1 MDLESERETENSDMP
16 VAKRKRYPKS
26 VTDFVARVFAV
37 IEAFRYKGKPYLSY
51 LQSREGSDEFLMR
64 DNLIK
69 PLFAALGY
77 HLQQD
82 FSPEETIATG
92 RVDTIIRNRQNHPVI
107 AIETQSSTLKDLT
120 EHRKR
125 LFNYAGEIGARFA
138 VLSDGV
144 RLEVWHRP
152 ETWKSWTQLIKQIN
166 LEDNYRKFLASGVD
180 GLGEAEV
187 YQLLKL
193 KYLSREFTFVSEEEL
208 YKEPELDVSDSAI
221 FSQLME
227 DLQGAMQLVKEEIQ
241 SQFELRRQEYKE
253 YQQLVAR
260 REGGEAVYPS
270 QFKKLED
277 SRRAVEAFN
286 GWRHVSGRANSGGEE
301 LFCTETMYILFNRVL
316 LMRIFEDRGVAPRRV
331 SNGGI
336 KDWLNWRGFFE
347 FRKAKWAD
355 LLRDAYKTMNELY
368 PHLFRQDVFDWY
380 MPESETVLHI
390 LFAFNRYNFKN
401 VDRDVLGK
409 LYESYLEKEERKRL
423 GQFYTPEE
431 VIDYILEAVGYTVG
445 HEIEGKLLLDPACG
459 SGGFLVRA
467 VKVLNERLKAKGF
480 DAETIL
486 RQIQEHIYGFDI
498 NPFAAHLA
506 EMNLLFQV
514 IDLISEAKQVNP
526 SFSVDKFNI
535 YVTDS
540 LRPPGQTSLW
550 EPLATNYAED
560 AEVVRQIKLK
570 QGRFALGF
578 DFVVGNPP
586 YVRTETITQDYK
598 KRLAQDFQDI
608 YRGRFDLY
616 IFFIGLGLKMLSEN
630 GKLGFITPAKFL
642 VTENGGAL
650 RQYILKNTSICQL
663 IDISQ
668 SRVFKDV
675 GNYPVIVV
683 FQREKDE
690 RARTDNKVRVGQLLT
705 DSIEVLPD
713 LGQAEEL
720 VRGKP
725 FHVYQIQQE
734 RFSSNFDYI
743 FDIGRTEELYALGQK
758 IAAGCVPLSQICETH
773 QGIITGRREPADTA
787 RRKNIVLAQDIPLLP
802 PERERLCQKVI
813 DGKNMPNRYTIEWR
827 GERLIYAPNELTAP
841 RETMWFESKKL
852 IIQKIAKCLT
862 ATYDEEKFYCL
873 DTLYVGLLKDINYDL
888 KYILALL
895 NSRLMDFYYRA
906 AFETIHI
913 GGDYL
918 EYRTRY
924 LDTLPIKPAP
934 ATTQEEL
941 VELVDEILT
950 INKELPRL
958 KALVGDFPSLV
969 SSLQLSLV
977 PLASSSSVVAVNMPP
992 ILGVPRL
999 SIEGR
1004 RVYLSKQ
1011 AFIDI
1016 ADEKYA
1022 RYLWLYLN
1030 GIKDEL
1036 RGKNKG
1042 EILQLACLPSLASEV
1057 DRVLEQKVAVESKI
1071 RELEEHRSKVDAEI
1085 DGKVYQLYGLTEEEK
1100 QIVGGSF
1107 RS

>member
-1 MDLESERETENSDMP
+1 MAI
-16 VAKRKRYPKS
+16 AKRKRHPKS
-26 VTDFVARVFAV
+26 VSDFVATIFAV
-37 IEAFRYKGKPYLSY
+37 IEGFRYKGKTYLLY
-51 LQSREGSDEFLMR
+51 LQSRERSDEFLMR

-69 PLFAALGY
+69 PLFLALGY
-77 HLQQD
+77 HRQQD

-92 RVDTIIRNRQNHPVI
+92 RVDTIIRNAQNHPVI
-107 AIETQSSTLKDLT
+107 AIETQSSTLKDLN

-166 LEDNYRKFLASGVD
+166 LEDNYRKFLANGVD

-193 KYLSREFTFVSEEEL
+193 KFLSREFTFVSEAEL

-241 SQFELRRQEYKE
+241 GQFELRRQEYKE
-253 YQQLVAR
+253 YQQLVAKM
-260 REGGEAVYPS
+260 EADETIYPS
-270 QFKKLED
+270 EFKKLED
-277 SRRAVEAFN
+277 CRRTMDAFN
-286 GWRHVSGRANSGGEE
+286 GWRQVSTRANGGGEE

-316 LMRIFEDRGVAPRRV
+316 LMRIFEDRGLAPRRV

-347 FRKAKWAD
+347 FRKVKWAD
-355 LLRDAYKTMNELY
+355 LLRDAYKTMNEVY

-409 LYESYLEKEERKRL
+409 LYESYLEKGERKRL

-431 VIDYILEAVGYTVG
+431 VIDYILEAVGYTG
-445 HEIEGKLLLDPACG
+445 GYEIEGKLLLDPACG

-467 VKVLNERLKAKGF
+467 VKILNERLKAKGF

-486 RQIQEHIYGFDI
+486 HQIQEHIYGFDI

-526 SFSVDKFNI
+526 SFNVDKFNI

-570 QGRFALGF
+570 QGRFAPGF

-608 YRGRFDLY
+608 HRGRFDLY

-663 IDISQ
+663 VDISQ

-675 GNYPVIVV
+675 SNYPVIVV

-690 RARTDNKVRVGQLLT
+690 RARADNRIRVAKLLT

-713 LGQAEEL
+713 LGQTEEL
-720 VRGKP
+720 VKGKP
-725 FHVYQIQQE
+725 LQVYQIQQE
-734 RFSSNFDYI
+734 RFNSNFDYI
-743 FDIGRTEELYALGQK
+743 FDIGRTKELYALGQK

-773 QGIITGRREPADTA
+773 NGIITGKQSEGDTA
-787 RRKNIVLAQDIPLLP
+787 RLKNVVVAQDIPSLP
-802 PERERLCQKVI
+802 PKRAKLCQKVI
-813 DGKNMPNRYTIEWR
+813 DGKNMPNRYIIDWHDEYV
-827 GERLIYAPNELTAP
+827 IYAPEELTAP
-841 RETMWFESKKL
+841 REPRWFETEKL
-852 IIQKIAKCLT
+852 IIRDIAKNLT
-862 ATYDEEKFYCL
+862 ATYDAEKYYCIQ
-873 DTLYVGLLKDINYDL
+873 TLNVGLLRDPGYKL

-895 NSRLMDFYYRA
+895 NSQLIDFHYKA
-906 AFETIHI
+906 SFGMLHI
-913 GGDYL
+913 GGNYMR
-918 EYRTRY
+918 YRARW
-924 LDTLPIKPAP
+924 LDTIPIKPAP
-934 ATTQEEL
+934 ATTQEGL
-941 VELVDEILT
+941 SELVDEILA
-950 INKELPRL
+950 INKELPQL
-958 KALVGDFPSLV
+958 KALAGDFPSLV
-969 SSLQLSLV
+969 SSLELSLV
-977 PLASSSSVVAVNMPP
+977 PLASSSNVVAVNMPP
-992 ILGVPRL
+992 VLGVPRL

-1004 RVYLSKQ
+1004 RVYLAKQ
-1011 AFIDI
+1011 AFIDM

-1030 GIKDEL
+1030 GTKDEL

-1071 RELEEHRSKVDAEI
+1071 QELEKHRSKVDAEI
-1085 DGKVYQLYGLTEEEK
+1085 NRKVYQLYGLTEEEK
-1100 QIVGGSF
+1100 QILGGSF